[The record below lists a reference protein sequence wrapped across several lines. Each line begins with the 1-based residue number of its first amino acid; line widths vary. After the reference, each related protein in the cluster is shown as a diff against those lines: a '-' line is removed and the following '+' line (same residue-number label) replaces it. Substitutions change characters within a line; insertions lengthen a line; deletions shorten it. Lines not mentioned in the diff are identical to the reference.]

1 MSQDVVVG
9 DVVQI
14 NPDSD
19 EVFGGC
25 FLVVE
30 EVNSWG
36 FQGYC
41 DMPGKDRGVIH
52 YRVNRGDCS
61 RILTE
66 LDALDPQPRGHEF
79 ERVTKWVLRLAN
91 GLSPD

>member
-25 FLVVE
+25 FLIVE
-30 EVNSWG
+30 EVNDWG
-36 FQGYC
+36 FQGRC
-41 DMPGKDRGVIH
+41 DMPGHDRQVFH
-52 YRVNRGDCS
+52 YRVNREDCT
-61 RILTE
+61 RVGPAFWTLTE
-66 LDALDPQPRGHEF
+66 DE
-79 ERVTKWVLRLAN
+79 
-91 GLSPD
+91 

>member
-14 NPDSD
+14 NPDND

-30 EVNSWG
+30 EVKSWG

-41 DMPGKDRGVIH
+41 SMPGKDGGVFH
-52 YRVNRGDCS
+52 HRVKREDCS
-61 RILTE
+61 RVGPAFWKLTE
-66 LDALDPQPRGHEF
+66 DE
-79 ERVTKWVLRLAN
+79 
-91 GLSPD
+91 